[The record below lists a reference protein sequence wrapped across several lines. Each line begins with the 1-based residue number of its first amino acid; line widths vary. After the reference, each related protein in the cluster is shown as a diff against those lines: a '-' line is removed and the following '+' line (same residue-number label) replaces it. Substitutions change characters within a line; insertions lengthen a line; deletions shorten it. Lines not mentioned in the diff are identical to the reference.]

1 MMKFFLFLMTLTNLV
16 LINLLFANLA
26 LAKTGLCSSAIQS
39 INDDYQ
45 KISDV
50 DTCDLKT
57 KSIQT
62 KIIDT
67 KIIEVRIHLAQDQCQ
82 FVQDA
87 KWLKWQ
93 IDQSNQLFGKIGIC
107 FKMKTILVLGKE
119 WIEMKDQK
127 MRTALGQNRLK
138 SGLIDVFVV
147 GRLADID
154 IKGEEIRGVHW
165 RNPKDRQK
173 QRWIILSKIAKD
185 FVLAHEL
192 GHYFDLPHSTYETSI
207 MNKTPRDYPIAK
219 RGFVEDEYQ
228 IMQKAKERMLDDLHL
243 IPIAQ
248 KPLQQ

>member
-1 MMKFFLFLMTLTNLV
+1 MMKNALFLMFLINFS
-16 LINLLFANLA
+16 LINLKFASLVLA
-26 LAKTGLCSSAIQS
+26 NPVLCSKAIKS

-45 KISDV
+45 KLNDLNHLG
-50 DTCDLKT
+50 TCDEKNS
-57 KSIQT
+57 KV
-62 KIIDT
+62 
-67 KIIEVRIHLAQDQCQ
+67 IEVRYHLAQDQCQ
-82 FVQDA
+82 FVQDV

-93 IDQSNQLFGKIGIC
+93 IDQSNQLFAKIGLC
-107 FKMKTILVLGKE
+107 FKIKTILALGKE

-127 MRTALGQNRLK
+127 MRTNLGQNRLE

-165 RNPKDRQK
+165 RNPKNRQK

-219 RGFVEDEYQ
+219 RGFVEEEYQ
-228 IMQKAKERMLDDLHL
+228 IMQKAKDRMLEDLHL

-248 KPLQQ
+248 KPSQQ